1 MSFSS
6 TLSTSLKRYNLYSP
20 LSPQFV
26 KCADCKQEK
35 GNVGSFKR
43 INTSLSMPKDLEG
56 LKEYTEYQLI
66 KRVEQEIDMYC
77 ERAKSWP
84 ILKSSVE
91 FRPIR
96 RVRDL
101 GEIEKEGGGRVEMV
115 LDLRDGE
122 GDVVEW
128 MEARR
133 GEGEGDVVER
143 QVPIWRI
150 GGIVRRIIVPPSTN
164 SRSHAPSR
172 PSPSDVDLVTSVSG
186 NSSSESSDRLE
197 TRTEEDKASSQ
208 ESTIDSAQNTPIL
221 DSIRFRLDSTI
232 ALFDRR
238 GGARVLT
245 TAPTAI
251 DSTSASTSTS
261 TNHDR
266 DSKDEGAIYV
276 FYSPSPLNP
285 VEEERTSREVV
296 VRMKK
301 DLVDLWI
308 ACWRIGLWKGEG
320 WEE

>member
-84 ILKSSVE
+84 ILKSLVE

-172 PSPSDVDLVTSVSG
+172 PSPSDVAG

-208 ESTIDSAQNTPIL
+208 ESTIDSAQNTPVL
-221 DSIRFRLDSTI
+221 DSIRFCLDSTI

-238 GGARVLT
+238 

-251 DSTSASTSTS
+251 DSTSASTSTL

-266 DSKDEGAIYV
+266 DSRDDADGEGAIYV
-276 FYSPSPLNP
+276 FYSPSSPLNP
-285 VEEERTSREVV
+285 VEEDTSREVV